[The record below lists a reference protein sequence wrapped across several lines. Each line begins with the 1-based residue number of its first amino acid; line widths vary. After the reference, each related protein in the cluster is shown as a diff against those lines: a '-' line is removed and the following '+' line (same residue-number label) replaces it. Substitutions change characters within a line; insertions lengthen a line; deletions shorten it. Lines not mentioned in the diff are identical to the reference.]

1 MDESRRVSDQDR
13 EQVVLALRD
22 DLLAGRLTLDE
33 LSERVEIAY
42 RARLGRDL
50 VRVRQDLPDPRSTTV
65 EAGRR
70 QRRLTV
76 ALFGRVVRRGRL
88 RIRRRTHVISMFGD
102 VDLDLREAELHD
114 PRVAVRLFVFFGNV
128 DLYVP
133 EGINVEVEGAVIF
146 GRLREWG
153 RDVVRA
159 DAPTISVRSLG
170 CFGTVDVWRVPH
182 DMRGSY
188 SEIFAQLEAQ
198 QRQLPA

>member
-1 MDESRRVSDQDR
+1 M
-13 EQVVLALRD
+13 LALRD

-33 LSERVEIAY
+33 FSERVEIAY
-42 RARLGRDL
+42 GARMAHDL
-50 VRVRQDLPDPRSTTV
+50 VRVRQDLPDSRS
-65 EAGRR
+65 ANIASGRR
-70 QRRLTV
+70 HKRLTV

-88 RIRRRTHVISMFGD
+88 RLRRRTLVISCFGD

-114 PRVAVRLFVFFGNV
+114 SRVVVRLTVLSGNV

-133 EGINVEVEGAVIF
+133 EGINVEVDGVVIF

-153 RDVVRA
+153 RDVIRL
-159 DAPTISVRSLG
+159 DAPTLSVRSF

-182 DMRGSY
+182 ETRGSY
-188 SEIFAQLEAQ
+188 SEIVAQLKAQ